1 MNKFAVAFRK
11 ARLNSDKTFREIAD
25 YIGKSIGYLSDIENG
40 RKNPPETYV
49 VRKIEEFF
57 GINDGHLSKLA
68 NEVRSTLPT
77 NLNSLVRAKPQ
88 LGELLLRGDEMMP
101 DELDE
106 LIRELIEKARKKSLN
121 NNSED
126 NSLLYLNDFTI
137 RYFAGG
143 YANL

>member
-11 ARLNSDKTFREIAD
+11 ARLNSDKTFREIASC
-25 YIGKSIGYLSDIENG
+25 IGKSIGYLSDIENG
-40 RKNPPETYV
+40 RKNPPEIYIV
-49 VRKIEEFF
+49 KKIEEFF
-57 GINDGHLSKLA
+57 GISDSHLSKLA
-68 NEVRSTLPT
+68 DEVRSTLPT
-77 NLNSLVRAKPQ
+77 NINNLVRANPK

-106 LIRELIEKARKKSLN
+106 LLRELIEKARKKSLN
-121 NNSED
+121 NNSKD
-126 NSLLYLNDFTI
+126 SSLLYLDDFTI